1 VPDSDD
7 DGDLRRAFA
16 DTGAWAEQRTDL
28 PGPDRARRT
37 ARRRSTAAVIGATA
51 LTLLAVVGSVI
62 GVTRLDAPPV
72 PVPAAPAPA
81 APAVPT
87 TIPGDLQIGPPLRD
101 DGETVTRD
109 VPEFL
114 AGICPGEG
122 TPGLDTATDRR
133 FRLTTA
139 PESAQ
144 VDGLLVFADA
154 DAAVAFVAGLRE
166 SARRCGDGVPLPS
179 GGVSEVRQEPLPGA
193 WGEGLTLL
201 LVASPAPAEYYQPII
216 GSYLLVVRTGSAV
229 ALRFAGGEY
238 LFDEVPAA
246 PSPDVV
252 AVERRPL
259 DALAPQLCRW
269 TVAGC

>member
-1 VPDSDD
+1 MPDSDD

-16 DTGAWAEQRTDL
+16 DTGAWAEERTAL

-37 ARRRSTAAVIGATA
+37 ARRRSTAAVTGATA

-72 PVPAAPAPA
+72 PAAP

-87 TIPGDLQIGPPLRD
+87 TIPGDLEIGPPLRD

-114 AGICPGEG
+114 ADICPGEG

-229 ALRFAGGEY
+229 ALRASAGEL
-238 LFDEVPAA
+238 LFEEAPAA
-246 PSPDVV
+246 PDPDVV